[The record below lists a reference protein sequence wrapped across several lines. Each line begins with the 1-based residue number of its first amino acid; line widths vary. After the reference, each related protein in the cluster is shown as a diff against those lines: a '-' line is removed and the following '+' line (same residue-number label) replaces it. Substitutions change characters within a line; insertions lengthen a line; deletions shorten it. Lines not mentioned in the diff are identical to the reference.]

1 MFIPRRII
9 FEKNSL
15 DYEIGQNI
23 YNYFKNNNE
32 IEKIIISNNKIKQNI
47 PDTDDIYK
55 FYRQGKRTLVVGVK
69 KGMKFQ
75 SCKPSANWQLPLY
88 SGCMGQCQYCYLNT
102 NLGDKPYI
110 KVNVNID
117 DILNQAQQY
126 INERLPLKTV
136 FEGSATSD
144 PLPLEPYTNSLK
156 RTIQFFANN
165 PNGSFRFVSKYSDVD
180 TLLDIDHKG
189 KTEIRFTLNT
199 QKVIDNYENATAA
212 IKLRLGAAKK
222 VAEAEYPLGFIIAPV
237 FIYEGYKE
245 DYKELLLNLKETL
258 PENLKHTL
266 TFEVISHRY
275 TTRAKNIITQVFPN
289 TTLPMNDEERKYKY
303 GQFGYGKYIYDKDT
317 LDDMKAFFKETIS
330 NIFPDSFIKYII

>member
-1 MFIPRRII
+1 MFIPRRIV

-15 DYEIGQNI
+15 DYETGQNI
-23 YNYFKNNNE
+23 YNYFKDNNE

-110 KVNVNID
+110 KVNVNVD
-117 DILNQAQQY
+117 AILNQAQQY

-180 TLLDIDHKG
+180 TLLDIEHKG

-245 DYKELLLNLKETL
+245 DYKKLLLNLKETL

-275 TTRAKNIITQVFPN
+275 TTRAKNIITQVFPD